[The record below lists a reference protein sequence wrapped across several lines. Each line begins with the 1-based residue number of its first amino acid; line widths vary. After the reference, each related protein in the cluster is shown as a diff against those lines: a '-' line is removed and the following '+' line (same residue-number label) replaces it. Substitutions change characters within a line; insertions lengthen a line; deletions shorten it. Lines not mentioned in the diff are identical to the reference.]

1 MKLFFRKYG
10 EGKPIVI
17 LHGLFGLSDNWQSF
31 AKQLEQNNFSVY
43 AVDLRNHGSSPHHKE
58 FNYNVLATD
67 VFELLEAEQIEN
79 PILMGHSLGGKTAMR
94 FALNYPEKISSLIVV
109 DIAPRYYTPHHQ
121 QILEGLST
129 VDVNLIKS
137 RGEAEKILSEKI
149 PEPGTRQFL
158 LKNLYWKNKERLD
171 WKFSL
176 RFIADGIENVGEEIT
191 SGKTFDKPTLFIA
204 GEKSKYINASDAVD
218 ITKLFPQSEL
228 TIAPNAGHWV
238 HADNPVW
245 LLNKVLEFT
254 ND

>member
-67 VFELLEAEQIEN
+67 VFELFEAEQIEN

-109 DIAPRYYTPHHQ
+109 DIAPRYYPPHHQ
-121 QILEGLST
+121 QILEGLFA
-129 VDVNLIKS
+129 VDVSLTKS

-149 PEPGTRQFL
+149 
-158 LKNLYWKNKERLD
+158 
-171 WKFSL
+171 
-176 RFIADGIENVGEEIT
+176 
-191 SGKTFDKPTLFIA
+191 
-204 GEKSKYINASDAVD
+204 SDP
-218 ITKLFPQSEL
+218 LQRS
-228 TIAPNAGHWV
+228 
-238 HADNPVW
+238 
-245 LLNKVLEFT
+245 
-254 ND
+254 

>member
-58 FNYNVLATD
+58 FNYNVLAAD

-109 DIAPRYYTPHHQ
+109 DIAPRYYPPHHQ
-121 QILEGLST
+121 QILEGLFA
-129 VDVNLIKS
+129 VDVSLIKS

-149 PEPGTRQFL
+149 PETGTRQFL
-158 LKNLYWKNKERLD
+158 LKNLYWKNKEQLD

-176 RFIADGIENVGEEIT
+176 PFIAEGIENVGEEIA
-191 SGKTFDKPTLFIA
+191 SEKTFEKPTLFIA
-204 GEKSKYINASDAVD
+204 GEKSKYIHASDASD
-218 ITKLFPQSEL
+218 ITKLFPQSEVI
-228 TIAPNAGHWV
+228 IAPDAGHWV
-238 HADNPVW
+238 HADNPLW
-245 LLNKVLEFT
+245 LLSKVLEFT
-254 ND
+254 SH